1 MSSLKIPIDF
11 EGFYASLKSHY
22 ILMTTFLTL
31 MIICVVCEL
40 IGSITMF
47 ALNQDGHQQAA
58 LRARLLA
65 TLAEYGSEADTVTGS
80 WDMVQTDLGC
90 CGVAGPG
97 DYQPTPFF
105 QQVSHLPSSC
115 CGPLEV
121 DVTGNAEKCT

>member
-1 MSSLKIPIDF
+1 
-11 EGFYASLKSHY
+11 
-22 ILMTTFLTL
+22 MTTFLTL
-31 MIICVVCEL
+31 MIICVVCEV

-65 TLAEYGSEADTVTGS
+65 TLAEYGGEADTVTGS

-90 CGVAGPG
+90 CGVAGPA

-105 QQVSHLPSSC
+105 QQVNHLPASC

-121 DVTGNAEKCT
+121 DVTGSAEKCT